1 MNVLIFGASGMIGQA
16 ALQAALAD
24 PQVTQVL
31 SLVRKPTGV
40 TDPKLTE
47 IVRADFTDYSDLTD
61 QFRDVDASLFCLG
74 VLSRSVSADDYRT
87 ITYDYA
93 VAAAQALLAANP
105 GAAFIYV
112 SGAGTDAASGTLWRK
127 VKGQTENALMAMPF
141 RGAFMLR
148 PSFIQPVDGVTSR
161 TPSYRLLYAVIAP
174 LLGPLRRIA
183 PGAAITSADLA
194 RAMLVLGRDG
204 HGARVLTT
212 RDLNRIADT
221 GKAE

>member
-1 MNVLIFGASGMIGQA
+1 MKVLIFGASGMIGQA
-16 ALQAALAD
+16 VLQAAIAD
-24 PQVTQVL
+24 PQVTQIL

-47 IVRADFTDYSDLTD
+47 IARDDFTTYDDLD
-61 QFRDVDASLFCLG
+61 LHDVDACLFCLG
-74 VLSRSVSADDYRT
+74 VLSSSVTPEAYRK

-93 VAAAQALLAANP
+93 VAAAKALLAANP
-105 GAAFIYV
+105 DARFVYI
-112 SGAGTDAASGTLWRK
+112 SGAGTDANSRTLWRK
-127 VKGQTENALMAMPF
+127 VKGETENALMAMPF

-161 TPSYRLLYAVIAP
+161 TPSYRLLYKVIAP

-194 RAMLVLGRDG
+194 RAMLVLGRKG
-204 HGARVLTT
+204 
-212 RDLNRIADT
+212 T
-221 GKAE
+221 GKQVLSTRQLNEIAATE